1 MVSQILAPKFL
12 IVYLFLASSLYVH
25 FRGRVRLKLSRQLL
39 DHSTLLAPYNAL
51 MVLFS
56 AVPTRPVVDPA
67 RFPELE
73 PLRLHWREIRD
84 EARTLFEAGHIRPS
98 ETHDDIAFNTFF
110 KRGWKR
116 FYLKWYDDFMPSAK
130 ELCPRTVALCEAIPT
145 INAAMFTLLPPRSRL
160 GAHRDPFGGSLRY
173 HLGLMTPNSDDC
185 RIYVDGEPHAWR
197 DGEVLMFD
205 ETYVHRVENDTDA
218 YRVILFC
225 DVTRPLHTPV
235 LRGINRLVAR
245 HIVKASQTRNAPGDK
260 VGVLNRISGWV
271 YRYKMFLRRVKEANR
286 PLYYVGKWAFILGLV
301 WLIFLRGL
309 I

>member
-1 MVSQILAPKFL
+1 MQ
-12 IVYLFLASSLYVH
+12 
-25 FRGRVRLKLSRQLL
+25 
-39 DHSTLLAPYNAL
+39 
-51 MVLFS
+51 
-56 AVPTRPVVDPA
+56 
-67 RFPELE
+67 
-73 PLRLHWREIRD
+73 
-84 EARTLFEAGHIRPS
+84 
-98 ETHDDIAFNTFF
+98 
-110 KRGWKR
+110 
-116 FYLKWYDDFMPSAK
+116 
-130 ELCPRTVALCEAIPT
+130 AIPS

-173 HLGLMTPNSDDC
+173 HLGLMTPNSDNC
-185 RIYVDGEPHAWR
+185 RIYIDGEPHAWR

-235 LRGINRLVAR
+235 LRGVNRFVAR
-245 HIVKASQTRNAPGDK
+245 HIVEASQTGNAPGDK
-260 VGVLNRISGWV
+260 VGVLNRISSWV

-286 PLYYVGKWAFILGLV
+286 PLYYAGKWAFILELV